1 MPIERKMIPLE
12 DAARVAELDSVAGC
26 DFDVAQILKLR
37 RTDSDRPLCSRGL
50 HRSGGRKMATLDQK
64 RFASMVRMLQTAYPK
79 NWEKHLHN
87 LGVTASANPPPAD
100 LDRIM
105 EHVFWMVPQVGIKN
119 PALWIATDM
128 ARVEAALA
136 SVEPEAP
143 LKVALPAFRQNPVEF
158 EPVKLGTDLAKT
170 SGASPLASETG
181 IKDPAAWIAIDTTR
195 VEAALASVEPEAPLK
210 VALPVAV
217 PQNRVE
223 LEPVKLGTDLAKTS
237 GASPLASETGIKDPA
252 AWIATDITRVE
263 AALASVEPEAPMRVA
278 LPIAVRQNPVEL
290 KPVKLGVDLRKTSG
304 ASPLALETAIVIAR
318 LLSQAKLAIEAGERR
333 EAAAAMS
340 IAHEE
345 YGASQQK
352 IAAAVDKSQG
362 WVSWMI
368 RWRRERF
375 KDDTPFGP
383 ASKDARERAVISRK
397 IGQRLPRS
405 KLWARCW

>member
-1 MPIERKMIPLE
+1 
-12 DAARVAELDSVAGC
+12 
-26 DFDVAQILKLR
+26 
-37 RTDSDRPLCSRGL
+37 
-50 HRSGGRKMATLDQK
+50 MATLDQK
-64 RFASMVRMLQTAYPK
+64 RFASILRLLQTANPLQAA
-79 NWEKHLHN
+79 NPNTWEKHLHN

-105 EHVFWMVPQVGIKN
+105 ERVFWEVRQAGIKN
-119 PALWIATDM
+119 PAAWIAFDM
-128 ARVEAALA
+128 ARVEAA
-136 SVEPEAP
+136 S
-143 LKVALPAFRQNPVEF
+143 
-158 EPVKLGTDLAKT
+158 
-170 SGASPLASETG
+170 
-181 IKDPAAWIAIDTTR
+181 
-195 VEAALASVEPEAPLK
+195 ASVEPEAPLK

-217 PQNRVE
+217 RQNPVE
-223 LEPVKLGTDLAKTS
+223 LEPVKLGTDRAKTS